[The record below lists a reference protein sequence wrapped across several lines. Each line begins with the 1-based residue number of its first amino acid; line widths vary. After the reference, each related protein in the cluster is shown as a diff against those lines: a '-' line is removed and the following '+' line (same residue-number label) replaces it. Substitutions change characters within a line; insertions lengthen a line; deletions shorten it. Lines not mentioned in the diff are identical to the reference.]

1 MTHTLV
7 TFPSGSLTER
17 ATVRSVTVENGCR
30 WVVTDRTPF
39 HPVDPGWPDQG
50 PDHGTL
56 DRDGRPCAVVD
67 CVVGASDGTTLFVGA
82 DVPVRRGEPGWSFV
96 VVHIMDAGAPDLA
109 PGDEVTL
116 TVAAEHRSAL
126 SAGHTGCHLAALA
139 LNAALAG
146 RWRKTPRLDGL
157 GRPLP
162 ARVTIYP
169 PFYTDHGLNLRLAEG
184 VFINQNCTFLDYAGI
199 RLAERVMIAPKVT
212 FITVGHPVD
221 TDDRRMFLTGGPIDV
236 AENVWI
242 GAGATIL
249 PGVSIGRDAVIAAG
263 SVVAE
268 DVPAS
273 SLVTGPKATVRRQ
286 W

>member
-1 MTHTLV
+1 M
-7 TFPSGSLTER
+7 PSEPLMRIHGPEFQAMSARVLR
-17 ATVRSVTVENGCR
+17 ATELTSRLNVL
-30 WVVTDRTPF
+30 PF
-39 HPVDPGWPDQG
+39 DD
-50 PDHGTL
+50 DT
-56 DRDGRPCAVVD
+56 GRAE
-67 CVVGASDGTTLFVGA
+67 LF
-82 DVPVRRGEPGWSFV
+82 EL
-96 VVHIMDAGAPDLA
+96 I
-109 PGDEVTL
+109 
-116 TVAAEHRSAL
+116 
-126 SAGHTGCHLAALA
+126 
-139 LNAALAG
+139 
-146 RWRKTPRLDGL
+146 L

-169 PFYTDHGLNLRLAEG
+169 PFYTDHGLNLLLAEG

-249 PGVSIGRDAVIAAG
+249 PGVSIGRD
-263 SVVAE
+263 SVVGAGAVVTD
-268 DVPAS
+268 DVPER
-273 SLVTGPKATVRRQ
+273 SLVSGAKAAVRRT